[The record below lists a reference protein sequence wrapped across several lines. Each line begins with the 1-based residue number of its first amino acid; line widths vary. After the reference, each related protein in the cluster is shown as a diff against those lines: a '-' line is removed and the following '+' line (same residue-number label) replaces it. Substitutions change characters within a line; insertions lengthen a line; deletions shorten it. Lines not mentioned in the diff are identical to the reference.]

1 MSNPNAGKSIWH
13 IKVKSNA
20 IRNNPAI
27 IFNQTIMFMQN
38 KFCILIRIGEFK
50 KLLKNDNVKAEVI
63 VSWKYV
69 AGDITSRAVH
79 LLKYPQVGK
88 GTNDVK
94 E

>member
-13 IKVKSNA
+13 IKVKSNV
-20 IRNNPAI
+20 ICKHPAI
-27 IFNQTIMFMQN
+27 ISTKTIMFMQN
-38 KFCILIRIGEFK
+38 KFCILIHIGEFK

-79 LLKYPQVGK
+79 LLKYPQVGN
-88 GTNDVK
+88 GTNYVK